1 MWCSELEE
9 TRSLD
14 DRGRAL
20 DGPSVLLGLLYY
32 SAIEASHVIVRSLP
46 TLQAALRKY
55 RTLRHT
61 ARGRRGLRVPSFHR
75 VESSTGQLRM
85 RRDQR
90 LR

>member
-20 DGPSVLLGLLYY
+20 DGPSVLLGLLY
-32 SAIEASHVIVRSLP
+32 SVIEASHVIVRSLR